1 MSRFKNESAIPLS
14 LETLWFT
21 HSPPTFPYPALRQLG
36 TILNANYAWE
46 STPSLTPGIGTEHIF
61 IGAVAWAEDSASPT
75 HPPGPSGIITKIR
88 VRWFSTSPS
97 SATAEVKNI
106 FPTTTTTHSA
116 RQEVTDTDLQ
126 LASDWY
132 APNIL
137 AYVKSHVGLTIGDG
151 ECWTLAY
158 KALQH
163 AGQKALRE
171 GREPPMLS
179 TGRVHGCLIFEWTAC
194 AEYPIT
200 YSSGILGHVPTG
212 IRAGD
217 ILELNDGRFRT
228 RYTALAGLG
237 LVGTQHEENVRF
249 SAHTA
254 VIVAV
259 KMEDSTLG
267 VVEQNGRAR
276 CVVAENEYNLSNM
289 VSGVVR
295 IYRPIGVSLVM
306 GSNLHDVSLVG
317 VCDEW

>member
-61 IGAVAWAEDSASPT
+61 IGAVAWAEDTDSST
-75 HPPGPSGIITKIR
+75 HPPGPSGVITKIR
-88 VRWFSTSPS
+88 VRWISASPT
-97 SATAEVKNI
+97 SATGEVKNI
-106 FPTTTTTHSA
+106 FPTTTHTA
-116 RQEVTDTDLQ
+116 RQEITHTHLQ
-126 LASDWY
+126 RASEWY
-132 APNIL
+132 APDIL
-137 AYVKSHVGLTIGDG
+137 GYVKSHIGLTIGDG

-163 AGQKALRE
+163 AAAKALNE

-179 TGRVHGCLIFEWTAC
+179 TGRVHGSLIFEWTAC

-200 YSSGILGHVPTG
+200 YASGILRHVPTG

-217 ILELNDGRFRT
+217 ILELSDGLFRT
-228 RYTALAGLG
+228 RHAALTG

-254 VIVAV
+254 VIVEV

-267 VVEQNGRAR
+267 VIEQNGRAR
-276 CVVAENEYNLSNM
+276 LVVAENEYNLSNM
-289 VSGVVR
+289 LGGVVR
-295 IYRPIGVSLVM
+295 VYRPIGISLVA
-306 GSNLHDVSLVG
+306 GSNLHDVSLAG
-317 VCDEW
+317 VCDAW

>member
-21 HSPPTFPYPALRQLG
+21 HSPPSFPYPALRQLG
-36 TILNANYAWE
+36 TILNANYAWQ
-46 STPSLTPGIGTEHIF
+46 STPSLTPGLGTEHIF
-61 IGAVAWAEDSASPT
+61 IGAVAWAEDSNST
-75 HPPGPSGIITKIR
+75 IHPPGPSGIITKIR
-88 VRWFSTSPS
+88 VRWISTSPS
-97 SATAEVKNI
+97 SARAEVKNI
-106 FPTTTTTHSA
+106 FPTTPPA
-116 RQEVTDTDLQ
+116 RAEVTHTNLQ
-126 LASDWY
+126 RASEWY
-132 APNIL
+132 APSIL
-137 AYVKSHVGLTIGDG
+137 AYVKSHVGLTVGDG

-158 KALQH
+158 MALQH
-163 AGQKALRE
+163 AAAKALHE

-179 TGRVHGCLIFEWTAC
+179 TGRVHGSLIFEWTAC
-194 AEYPIT
+194 EEFPIT
-200 YSSGILGHVPTG
+200 FSSGILRHVPTG

-217 ILELNDGRFRT
+217 ILELSDGRFRT
-228 RYTALAGLG
+228 RYAALTGLG
-237 LVGTQHEENVRF
+237 LVGTRHEENVRF

-276 CVVAENEYNLSNM
+276 SVVGENEYNLSNM

-295 IYRPIGVSLVM
+295 IYRPIGTSLVM